1 MGDRGDSFYIYDS
14 DRDPVSVVRGR
25 ALPEVMDTD
34 DTLAVIPEGVM
45 FNYLMRRRNP
55 TPYITLMP
63 PEFRAF
69 KEDRI
74 LEAFK
79 QQPPEFILF
88 LDKDTLTEYKV
99 GPFGEDP
106 RYGRRIVEWI
116 PRNPQRRPAYAG
128 GFAQSFAIKS
138 GAKLSANSAK
148 FILDERISTRI
159 SHSY

>member
-1 MGDRGDSFYIYDS
+1 
-14 DRDPVSVVRGR
+14 
-25 ALPEVMDTD
+25 
-34 DTLAVIPEGVM
+34 
-45 FNYLMRRRNP
+45 
-55 TPYITLMP
+55 MP

-69 KEDRI
+69 EEDRI

-116 PRNPQRRPAYAG
+116 RVNYSSIETIQNEPLTDNQFEIEILHHR
-128 GFAQSFAIKS
+128 
-138 GAKLSANSAK
+138 GA
-148 FILDERISTRI
+148 T
-159 SHSY
+159 